1 MPLDML
7 TMSAVDVTV
16 TMVLG
21 LVLLFTWLKER
32 GVRLVGWWGLI
43 LLVQAAGLVV
53 CASGAL
59 ADQAVLITGGLVI
72 MLSLD
77 SLKWTA
83 AREFVGQPT
92 PAWWS
97 LAVPLVLAVPAYS
110 GLLGGLREQFI
121 AFSVLTALVNLGA
134 AFELARAKGERLIS
148 HWPAVVLLAV
158 TASAC
163 LFVIPLSFV
172 VPFAK
177 PSEAY
182 LSGWFST
189 ITLVMVIVRIA
200 LAFVVLNMAKQR
212 QEMEQRVH
220 ALTDTLTGLPNRR
233 ALYEALDTLE
243 RKQALK
249 AAAPIAVLIFDLDR
263 FKDINDSFGHEVGDS
278 ILRVFAITAADRLE
292 RGSMLARMGGEEF
305 AAVLTGAGA
314 ADAVAFG
321 EAVRRA
327 FAHSAVTYAEID
339 VGTTVS
345 VGVAYCANAPH
356 RTADIGALFRQ
367 ADAALCA
374 AKRAGRNRVKLAE
387 GDDAVDLPVTEETV
401 EAMSRLETASTTRR
415 NVHAAADV

>member
-1 MPLDML
+1 
-7 TMSAVDVTV
+7 
-16 TMVLG
+16 
-21 LVLLFTWLKER
+21 
-32 GVRLVGWWGLI
+32 
-43 LLVQAAGLVV
+43 
-53 CASGAL
+53 
-59 ADQAVLITGGLVI
+59 
-72 MLSLD
+72 
-77 SLKWTA
+77 
-83 AREFVGQPT
+83 
-92 PAWWS
+92 
-97 LAVPLVLAVPAYS
+97 
-110 GLLGGLREQFI
+110 
-121 AFSVLTALVNLGA
+121 
-134 AFELARAKGERLIS
+134 
-148 HWPAVVLLAV
+148 
-158 TASAC
+158 
-163 LFVIPLSFV
+163 
-172 VPFAK
+172 
-177 PSEAY
+177 
-182 LSGWFST
+182 
-189 ITLVMVIVRIA
+189 MVIARIA

-249 AAAPIAVLIFDLDR
+249 AAPIAVLIFDLDR

-356 RTADIGALFRQ
+356 RTADIGPLFRQ
-367 ADAALCA
+367 ADAALYA
-374 AKRAGRNRVKLAE
+374 AKRAERNRVKLAE
-387 GDDAVDLPVTEETV
+387 GDDAVDLTVTEETV